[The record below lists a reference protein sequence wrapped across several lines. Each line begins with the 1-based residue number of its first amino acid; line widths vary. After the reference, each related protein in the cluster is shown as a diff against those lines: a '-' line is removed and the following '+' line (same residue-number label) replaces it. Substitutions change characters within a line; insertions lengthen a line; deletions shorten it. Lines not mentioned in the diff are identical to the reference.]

1 LTRTIRERPR
11 FAALL
16 GLGVVCLVALGL
28 LAGVLLGGGDS
39 SGAENPERADRVEA
53 RLARELRAAEA
64 ELDAARTEIARLERA
79 GGRQEARAEGWK
91 RRAQRLDRLNT
102 ALRRA
107 LAQERE
113 AQ

>member
-16 GLGVVCLVALGL
+16 GLGVVCLVGLGL
-28 LAGVLLGGGDS
+28 LGGVLLGGTDS
-39 SGAENPERADRVEA
+39 SGADSPDRADRVQT

-64 ELDAARTEIARLERA
+64 ELDVARTEIARLERL
-79 GGRQEARAEGWK
+79 GGRQEARAASWK
-91 RRAQRLDRLNT
+91 RRAQRLGRRNT

-107 LAQERE
+107 LAQEQA